1 MIGIKINP
9 VQNLLVKFDSA
20 DFIDSHAAS
29 EAHEEV
35 IEHVVPIVELTAT
48 DSTAGEFNTPLE
60 ISNSTPKSTTTITT
74 IQLRNV
80 HDKSNFK
87 FALEGS

>member
-9 VQNLLVKFDSA
+9 DQNLLVKFDSVDA
-20 DFIDSHAAS
+20 HDDFIVHAAS

-35 IEHVVPIVELTAT
+35 IEHVVPIVEITAT

-74 IQLRNV
+74 I
-80 HDKSNFK
+80 
-87 FALEGS
+87 

>member
-9 VQNLLVKFDSA
+9 DQNLLVKFDSVDA
-20 DFIDSHAAS
+20 HDDFIDVHAAS

-35 IEHVVPIVELTAT
+35 IEHVVPIVEITAT
-48 DSTAGEFNTPLE
+48 DSTAGEFNTPLD

-74 IQLRNV
+74 I
-80 HDKSNFK
+80 
-87 FALEGS
+87 

>member
-1 MIGIKINP
+1 M
-9 VQNLLVKFDSA
+9 VKCTIAHA
-20 DFIDSHAAS
+20 DFIDVHAAS

-35 IEHVVPIVELTAT
+35 IEHVVPIVEITAT

-74 IQLRNV
+74 IVSHYV
-80 HDKSNFK
+80 HKLFFK
-87 FALEGS
+87 FTSKLFIGHQLWRN